1 MTITFALVA
10 TGAMGAAI
18 GQRLVENGA
27 RVVTALD
34 GRSDASI
41 SRAKAAGIETVPTD
55 ALVEAGV
62 FLSIVPPN
70 EALPLAKRIGA
81 AAKAKGRTL
90 PYLDLNAKSPAL
102 AHDIAA
108 TLAGYGPAMVDGTI
122 IGAPPKTGTP
132 GPTVY
137 LAGPVGE
144 SIDVLRK
151 FGLNAIFV
159 EGGIGAAAALKMSYA
174 AITKGLTALCA
185 ASLLAADRA
194 GATDAL
200 FAELSASQPALL
212 AYLRRA
218 IPDML
223 PKAYRWDPEM
233 REITAYIGN
242 PALGGAIYEGAAEL
256 YRTIA
261 ADLRDN
267 GELADI
273 LRNAVADKS

>member
-10 TGAMGAAI
+10 TGAIGAAI
-18 GQRLVENGA
+18 GQRLVEHGA
-27 RVVTALD
+27 RVVTTLD
-34 GRSDASI
+34 GRSEASI
-41 SRAKAAGIETVPTD
+41 SRAKAAGIEAVSAD
-55 ALVEAGV
+55 ALVEADV

-70 EALPLAKRIGA
+70 EALALAKTIGA
-81 AAKAKGRTL
+81 AAQAKGRTL

-108 TLAGYGPAMVDGTI
+108 ALAGYGLAMVDGTI
-122 IGAPPKTGTP
+122 IGAPPKTGTS

-137 LAGPVGE
+137 LAGPVGD
-144 SIDVLRK
+144 SIDTLRQY
-151 FGLNAIFV
+151 GLNAIFV

-194 GATDAL
+194 GATNAL
-200 FAELSASQPALL
+200 FAELGASQPALL

-233 REITAYIGN
+233 REITAYIGD

-261 ADLRDN
+261 ADLKGDGQRA
-267 GELADI
+267 EI
-273 LRNAVADKS
+273 LRGLVRTG

>member
-1 MTITFALVA
+1 MTTTFAVVA

-34 GRSDASI
+34 GRSAASV
-41 SRAKAAGIETVPTD
+41 SRAKAAGIESVPAD
-55 ALVEAGV
+55 ALVDVDV

-70 EALPLAKRIGA
+70 EALALAQRIGA
-81 AAKAKGRTL
+81 AAKAKGRHIS
-90 PYLDLNAKSPAL
+90 YLDLNAKSPAL
-102 AHDIAA
+102 AREIEAA
-108 TLAGYGPAMVDGTI
+108 LAVHGLAMVDGTI

-132 GPTVY
+132 GPVVY
-137 LAGPVGE
+137 LAGPVGD
-144 SIDVLRK
+144 SVDVLRRY
-151 FGLNAIFV
+151 GLDARFV
-159 EGGIGAAAALKMSYA
+159 DGGIGAAAALKMSYA

-185 ASLLAADRA
+185 ASLLAAHRA

-200 FAELSASQPALL
+200 FAELAKSQPALL

-233 REITAYIGN
+233 REITAYIGE
-242 PALGGAIYEGAAEL
+242 PALGGTIYEGASEL
-256 YRTIA
+256 YRAIA
-261 ADLRDN
+261 ADLKGD

-273 LRNAVADKS
+273 LRKAVDKHL